1 MHRIFATAL
10 VSATFLTASPALA
23 RVPTVCESD
32 YQATPLAAY
41 ETEEYI
47 VNICRQGSRLQYVG
61 FAKSDPSFRT
71 VLEASR
77 VNSPN
82 FTGYTASEGDYTY
95 AVISYPDG
103 SGVLQVRELTS
114 GGINSLILEQAILEA
129 VYY

>member
-1 MHRIFATAL
+1 MQRIFATAL
-10 VSATFLTASPALA
+10 ASATILTVNPALA
-23 RVPTVCESD
+23 RVTTVCASD
-32 YQATPLAAY
+32 YNTTPLAAY

-47 VNICRQGSRLQYVG
+47 VNICREASGLQYVG

-71 VLEASR
+71 VLDASR
-77 VNSPN
+77 VNRPN
-82 FTGYTASEGDYTY
+82 VTGYTASEGDYTY
-95 AVISYPDG
+95 AVIFYPDG